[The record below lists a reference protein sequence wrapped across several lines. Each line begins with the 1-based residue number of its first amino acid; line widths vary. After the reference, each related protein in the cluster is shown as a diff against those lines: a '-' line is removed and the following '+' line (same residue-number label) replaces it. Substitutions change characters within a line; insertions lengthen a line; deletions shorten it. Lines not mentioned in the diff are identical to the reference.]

1 MQRAG
6 KKVKSKEPVVRGL
19 KIQSDVRDSGMDR
32 IRVPVIRLSG
42 IWLAELGFAPDMRV
56 TITTM
61 DRQIIIRVEESAEG
75 S

>member
-1 MQRAG
+1 MQEPE
-6 KKVKSKEPVVRGL
+6 KKTRSKKPTVRGL

-56 TITTM
+56 IITTM
-61 DRQIIIRVEESAEG
+61 DKQIIIRLDEQ
-75 S
+75 

>member
-61 DRQIIIRVEESAEG
+61 DRQIIIRVEDSAEG